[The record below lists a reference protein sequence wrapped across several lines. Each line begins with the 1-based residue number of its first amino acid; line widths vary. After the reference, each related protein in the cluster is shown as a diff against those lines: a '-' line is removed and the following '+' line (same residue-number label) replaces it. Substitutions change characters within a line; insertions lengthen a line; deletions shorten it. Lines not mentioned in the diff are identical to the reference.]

1 MLVKRRLDK
10 YILEYAL
17 MRNSRMI
24 KLEIESYMLIQ
35 VNIPN
40 IKLLFLEREE
50 LFFLTNVKSFML
62 PKSLVKSHA

>member
-1 MLVKRRLDK
+1 MLVERRLDK

-50 LFFLTNVKSFML
+50 FFFLTNVKSFML